1 MTPDQWVA
9 FLREFGLPL
18 TMLVVLAVAFYRRW
32 LITGT
37 DHQRKVDLL
46 QSEIEYRERLR
57 VEERASRIAAEERLA
72 RLTSTLPKL
81 ADALA
86 KREQD
91 LEQLMDAGRDE
102 RLLLDRLHADFEQLA
117 RDLRG

>member
-1 MTPDQWVA
+1 MTPESWIA

-18 TMLVVLAVAFYRRW
+18 TMLVVLAVALYKRW
-32 LITGT
+32 IVTGT

-46 QSEIEYRERLR
+46 TSEIEYRERLR
-57 VEERASRIAAEERLA
+57 VEERASRVAAEDRLS
-72 RLTSTLPKL
+72 RLTNTLPKL
-81 ADALA
+81 ADALS

-102 RLLLDRLHADFEQLA
+102 RVLLDRLHADIDQLA
-117 RDLRG
+117 RDIRG